1 MHSASHISILSNLNP
16 LLPATRQAHPLN
28 WEFDMTDNW
37 LLSTLLVSD
46 FNTCHLC
53 AVLDL
58 DVEEICFVPSW
69 IYATI
74 SADWRAPILEFANVD
89 VYVRAHRS
97 KKAKTQN
104 STNII

>member
-1 MHSASHISILSNLNP
+1 MHLASKIYTMSDLNP
-16 LLPATRQAHPLN
+16 LLPAARQAQSLN
-28 WEFDMTDNW
+28 WEFNMTNNW
-37 LLSTLLVSD
+37 LRTTLLVSD

-69 IYATI
+69 IYATT

-89 VYVRAHRS
+89 VYVGVHIRHES
-97 KKAKTQN
+97 
-104 STNII
+104 